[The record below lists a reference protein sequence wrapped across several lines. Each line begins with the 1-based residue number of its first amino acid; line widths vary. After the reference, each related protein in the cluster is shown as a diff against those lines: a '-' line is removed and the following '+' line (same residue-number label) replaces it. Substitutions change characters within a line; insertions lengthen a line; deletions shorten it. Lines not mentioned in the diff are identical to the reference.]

1 MCGGILYSRKPR
13 RARPFTLQR
22 TTRFRSFLFYTLS
35 APSSCKNPALQ
46 HCVLAWVPPRTQHNA
61 PSHLASGAWAAAD
74 SCSRQAHN
82 HVACANR
89 ARHAPT
95 VQLGRA
101 ERDEGC
107 RVWWDEVLLPIAA
120 GRAWGR
126 GLACRTFA
134 RSFTFSWSSQSGA
147 ELGRLPRSCER
158 TLEWIIC

>member
-1 MCGGILYSRKPR
+1 MRGVH
-13 RARPFTLQR
+13 QR
-22 TTRFRSFLFYTLS
+22 FSWD
-35 APSSCKNPALQ
+35 ALN
-46 HCVLAWVPPRTQHNA
+46 VTKD
-61 PSHLASGAWAAAD
+61 AS
-74 SCSRQAHN
+74 
-82 HVACANR
+82 
-89 ARHAPT
+89 
-95 VQLGRA
+95 
-101 ERDEGC
+101 